1 MLHLIFEGLLLLA
14 VDLEQKTSSRGKLLS
29 TFPCGLCDHFV
40 TWKCENTD
48 HVLNYARTTMN
59 SFKNQMQHGY
69 AVIAIS

>member
-1 MLHLIFEGLLLLA
+1 VVYRKLVMIIIVNQTLLLLLLA

-48 HVLNYARTTMN
+48 HVL
-59 SFKNQMQHGY
+59 KLL
-69 AVIAIS
+69 